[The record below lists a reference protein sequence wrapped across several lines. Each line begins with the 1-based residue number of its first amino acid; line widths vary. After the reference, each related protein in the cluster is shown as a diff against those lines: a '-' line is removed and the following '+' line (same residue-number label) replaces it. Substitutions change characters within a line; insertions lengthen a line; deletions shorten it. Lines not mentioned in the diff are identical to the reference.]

1 MKITLIA
8 VGKTDRPYLREGISL
23 YCGRLVRYASFVM
36 TEIPDVKLP
45 ASAGTDVVRR
55 KEGEQILRLLRPSDD
70 VVLLDP
76 RGKERSSEEWAEH
89 LQERF
94 SRDGRDLVFVIGG
107 PYGFSDEVYAR
118 ADSMMS
124 LSKMTFSHQ
133 MVRLLFVEQLYRAF
147 TIMKGEPYHH
157 K

>member
-8 VGKTDRPYLREGISL
+8 VGKTDRTYLREGISL
-23 YCGRLVRYASFVM
+23 YCGRLSRYASFAM

-45 ASAGTDVVRR
+45 ASAGEDAVRK
-55 KEGEQILRLLRPSDD
+55 KEGGQILRLIRPSDD

-76 RGKERSSEEWAEH
+76 RGREIGSEEWAAD

-94 SRDGRDLVFVIGG
+94 SHDRRDLVFVIGG
-107 PYGFSDEVYAR
+107 PYGFSADVYAR